1 MSDATDNKAWPGTK
15 FFGEPERYAQYATDQ
30 EGWAI
35 TNDDDEFLESRDP
48 STIPRV
54 EAPYTAALVQPIRSH
69 KSVRKKRGR
78 RPEFVRMYADVAKTQ
93 DA

>member
-1 MSDATDNKAWPGTK
+1 MYDATVDKAWPGQK

-48 STIPRV
+48 ASSDNADSSSSSKQQQHTQRSADGRDGTAEQTQRYGHVRV
-54 EAPYTAALVQPIRSH
+54 EV
-69 KSVRKKRGR
+69 
-78 RPEFVRMYADVAKTQ
+78 
-93 DA
+93 